1 MQASDYSPSPYHT
14 MKSSSGASRITQES
28 GIIDKGKTI
37 FVFRQRPRVDIY
49 HSGIFFPFSYAML
62 LSCRHCSHFIPEEGK
77 HLVYL
82 VYSQSLLSLFQL
94 AHKAKPH
101 TPALAAKSTCVSPNR
116 LRISLTNNDNEL
128 FIITPFRVPI

>member
-1 MQASDYSPSPYHT
+1 
-14 MKSSSGASRITQES
+14 
-28 GIIDKGKTI
+28 
-37 FVFRQRPRVDIY
+37 
-49 HSGIFFPFSYAML
+49 ML

-101 TPALAAKSTCVSPNR
+101 SRLSCQIYLRKSEPLAHFLNKQ
-116 LRISLTNNDNEL
+116 
-128 FIITPFRVPI
+128 

>member
-1 MQASDYSPSPYHT
+1 
-14 MKSSSGASRITQES
+14 MKSFSGASRITQES

-62 LSCRHCSHFIPEEGK
+62 LSCRHSPYFMPEEGK

-82 VYSQSLLSLFQL
+82 VY
-94 AHKAKPH
+94 P
-101 TPALAAKSTCVSPNR
+101 
-116 LRISLTNNDNEL
+116 
-128 FIITPFRVPI
+128 